1 MLDARYVRE
10 SPDAVRKAMSDRGS
24 AWSLDAFLE
33 LDEERRKLIGR
44 VEKLQA
50 RRNEASKAIGRIMKE
65 GPRTEA
71 AESLK
76 NEVRSINDELGGLEA
91 VLETVEA
98 DTRDLLMTAPNLPDP
113 GVPVGADETANPEV
127 RRWGTPRTFDFEPK
141 AHWDLGPELGII
153 DFERGV
159 KLAKSRFV
167 LMGGL
172 GARLERALINLM
184 LDTHTAR
191 GYKEWWPPILAN
203 AESLTGTGQL
213 PKFEDDLFKTMTGG
227 TPLYLV
233 PTAEVALTN
242 IHRDE
247 TLDVAALPL
256 HYTAF
261 TPCFREEAGAAGRD
275 TRGMIR
281 VHQFD
286 KVELVKFAGPEDS
299 MAAREHGGRRGRDPR
314 ASRAALPRHRPV
326 YGRHGLQ
333 RGEDLRP
340 RGLAAELRRL
350 QGDLVLL
357 ELRGLP
363 GASRVD
369 PLPRSGRLQGDSPR
383 SHAERVGTGG
393 RPDGRRDHREL
404 PERRRVSERARGLA
418 AVHGCRRH
426 HRGVGRGPGS
436 RCVSDAGTIL
446 VSTLRGLPLG

>member
-299 MAAREHGGRRGRDPR
+299 MAELESMVADAAGILELLGLPYRVIVLCTGDMGFSAAKTYDLEVWLPSYDGYKEISSCSNCGDFQARRASIRYRDPVAFKGTR
-314 ASRAALPRHRPV
+314 LVHTLNGSGLAVGRTVAAIIENYQNADGSVSVPEV
-326 YGRHGLQ
+326 
-333 RGEDLRP
+333 LRP
-340 RGLAAELRRL
+340 YMG
-350 QGDLVLL
+350 
-357 ELRGLP
+357 
-363 GASRVD
+363 VD
-369 PLPRSGRLQGDSPR
+369 
-383 SHAERVGTGG
+383 VIT
-393 RPDGRRDHREL
+393 
-404 PERRRVSERARGLA
+404 
-418 AVHGCRRH
+418 AV
-426 HRGVGRGPGS
+426 
-436 RCVSDAGTIL
+436 
-446 VSTLRGLPLG
+446 

>member
-10 SPDAVRKAMSDRGS
+10 NPDAVRKAMVNRGS
-24 AWSLDAFLE
+24 TWSLSAFLE

-71 AESLK
+71 AEALK
-76 NEVRSINDELGGLEA
+76 NEVRSINDELVALEA
-91 VLETVEA
+91 VLDTVDA
-98 DTRDLLMTAPNLPDP
+98 DTRDLLMTAPNLPDAS
-113 GVPVGADETANPEV
+113 VPVGADETANPEI
-127 RRWGTPRTFDFEPK
+127 RRWGTPRSFDFEPK

-153 DFERGV
+153 DFERAV

-203 AESLTGTGQL
+203 AETLTGTGQL
-213 PKFEDDLFKTMTGG
+213 PKFEDDLFKTMTGD
-227 TPLYLV
+227 TALYLV
-233 PTAEVALTN
+233 PTAEVVLTN

-247 TLDVAALPL
+247 TLEAAVLPL

-286 KVELVKFAGPEDS
+286 KVELVKFARPEES
-299 MAAREHGGRRGRDPR
+299 MEELEGMVADASGILELLGLPYRVILLCTGDMGFGAAKTYDLEVWLPSYDGYKEISSCSNCGDFQSRRASIRYRDP
-314 ASRAALPRHRPV
+314 AAFKGTRLVHTLN
-326 YGRHGLQ
+326 GS
-333 RGEDLRP
+333 
-340 RGLAAELRRL
+340 GLA
-350 QGDLVLL
+350 
-357 ELRGLP
+357 
-363 GASRVD
+363 
-369 PLPRSGRLQGDSPR
+369 
-383 SHAERVGTGG
+383 
-393 RPDGRRDHREL
+393 
-404 PERRRVSERARGLA
+404 
-418 AVHGCRRH
+418 
-426 HRGVGRGPGS
+426 VGRTVAAIIENYQNADGS
-436 RCVSDAGTIL
+436 ITVPEA
-446 VSTLRGLPLG
+446 LRSYMGVDVITA